1 MASPSAGDPALKYG
15 DVNTVTPSPGEVK
28 GLNIEY
34 LNEIFYN
41 CKELKSIN
49 ISHMLQRL
57 LVLLKI
63 ALIDVTHLKFW
74 IYQDFN

>member
-1 MASPSAGDPALKYG
+1 MIYCTSLKSV
-15 DVNTVTPSPGEVK
+15 DLTSFNS
-28 GLNIEY
+28 LNIEN

>member
-1 MASPSAGDPALKYG
+1 MIYCTSLKSF
-15 DVNTVTPSPGEVK
+15 DLTSFNS
-28 GLNIEY
+28 LNIKN

>member
-1 MASPSAGDPALKYG
+1 MIYCTSLKSV
-15 DVNTVTPSPGEVK
+15 DLTSFNS
-28 GLNIEY
+28 LNIEN
-34 LNEIFYN
+34 LKEVFYN

-63 ALIDVTHLKFW
+63 ALIDETHLKLAQSRLRRSFW
-74 IYQDFN
+74 

>member
-1 MASPSAGDPALKYG
+1 MIYCTSLKSV
-15 DVNTVTPSPGEVK
+15 DLTSFNS
-28 GLNIEY
+28 LNIEN

-49 ISHMLQRL
+49 ISHMCQRL

-63 ALIDVTHLKFW
+63 ALIDVTHLKLAQSRLRRSF
-74 IYQDFN
+74 